1 MIKILQFGEGNF
13 IRCFLDWMIQKVA
26 DATGTDYK
34 VTLGQPTPRGAALK
48 TADGAPW
55 HVLLRGC
62 ENGTYT
68 ERLDLVDV
76 VEKGINPFEDPDSL
90 YACAEDP
97 DYALVASN
105 TTEAGIF
112 YEHGRGEPHN
122 YPSFLA
128 AFLYKRMRHGL
139 SPLLVMP
146 LELIDRNGDNLKD
159 AVLRYA
165 SEWGCDERFFT
176 WLEGVKFYNTLVDR
190 IVPGYPADAADRIE
204 KQLGYKD
211 HFLSSG
217 ELFHMLVIEGDPEIS
232 RVIPFDKA
240 GLNVVVTSDRLAFYR
255 DRKVRIL
262 NGCHTASVPVALS
275 AGIEEVDKFA
285 SHEKY
290 GAWMREMA
298 HEEIAFAMGDAPETH
313 DYADA
318 IIERFRN
325 PALGHKF
332 RSIALNSIAKCN
344 TRLRPTLEDYYA
356 KTGVVPRHMTKG
368 ILSMADLYSHG
379 PVNENLPGGP
389 LDLADYKD
397 LAGTS
402 PADILES
409 MFPGLDARIMKALLN
424 ELCR

>member
-1 MIKILQFGEGNF
+1 
-13 IRCFLDWMIQKVA
+13 
-26 DATGTDYK
+26 
-34 VTLGQPTPRGAALK
+34 
-48 TADGAPW
+48 
-55 HVLLRGC
+55 
-62 ENGTYT
+62 
-68 ERLDLVDV
+68 
-76 VEKGINPFEDPDSL
+76 
-90 YACAEDP
+90 
-97 DYALVASN
+97 
-105 TTEAGIF
+105 
-112 YEHGRGEPHN
+112 
-122 YPSFLA
+122 
-128 AFLYKRMRHGL
+128 
-139 SPLLVMP
+139 
-146 LELIDRNGDNLKD
+146 
-159 AVLRYA
+159 
-165 SEWGCDERFFT
+165 
-176 WLEGVKFYNTLVDR
+176 
-190 IVPGYPADAADRIE
+190 
-204 KQLGYKD
+204 
-211 HFLSSG
+211 
-217 ELFHMLVIEGDPEIS
+217 MLVIEGDPEIS

-313 DYADA
+313 DYADD

-409 MFPGLDARIMKALLN
+409 MFPGLDVRIMKALLN